1 MAQWQIEWLL
11 ASLPMAS
18 MEGKLVVVVVVVAVA
33 VDVVYFRPG
42 KLLVEEESRGG
53 KWSGSVVLN
62 CRLPQLV

>member
-1 MAQWQIEWLL
+1 
-11 ASLPMAS
+11 MAS